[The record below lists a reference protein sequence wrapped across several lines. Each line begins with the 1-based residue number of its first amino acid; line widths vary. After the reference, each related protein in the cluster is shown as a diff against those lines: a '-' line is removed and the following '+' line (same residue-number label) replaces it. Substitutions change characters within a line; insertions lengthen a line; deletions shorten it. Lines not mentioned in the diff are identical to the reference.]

1 MKNSRNNGLLTTV
14 TIINSAVLLAIGASA
29 YGINA
34 LDVASQFFAGM
45 NESGNLDI
53 LIDKAVDGTI
63 LKSYYAPEEGS
74 TVTLVEIESAMS
86 RLGELTT
93 VSYDYSG
100 VTFASDYS
108 QIVGWDVP
116 FTRNML
122 AVEYYGNI
130 RTGYTVSDIEFVVD
144 DESQII
150 TVTLPEMEVFSH
162 EITAQEVEWEDNI
175 LNHISP
181 DAVTD
186 ILDEARDD
194 ELEAAFDA
202 GLAQEAEDS
211 AESII
216 ADLLSKVCDYEV
228 EFVVAEE
235 ELYGPLGGLR

>member
-1 MKNSRNNGLLTTV
+1 MKNTRINGLLAILALV
-14 TIINSAVLLAIGASA
+14 NSVAIVMIGSAS
-29 YGINA
+29 YGLNNSDA
-34 LDVASQFFAGM
+34 LSFLSVGN

-74 TVTLVEIESAMS
+74 TVTMVEIESVMA
-86 RLGELTT
+86 RIGELTT

-100 VTFASDYS
+100 VTFMSDYS
-108 QIVGWDVP
+108 QIIDWDVP

-122 AVEYYGNI
+122 AVEYAGTI
-130 RTGYTVSDIEFVVD
+130 RAGYTVSDIEFVVD
-144 DESQII
+144 DEAQII

-162 EITAQEVEWEDNI
+162 EIAAQDIEWEDNI

-186 ILDEARDD
+186 ILDEAKGE

-211 AESII
+211 AEAII
-216 ADLLSKVCDYEV
+216 LDVLSKLCDYEV
-228 EFVVAEE
+228 VFWEAQV
-235 ELYGPLGGLR
+235 GLIDKA

>member
-1 MKNSRNNGLLTTV
+1 MKNTRINGLLATLALV
-14 TIINSAVLLAIGASA
+14 NSAAIVMIGSAS
-29 YGINA
+29 YSLHISDA
-34 LDVASQFFAGM
+34 LSFLSVGD

-74 TVTLVEIESAMS
+74 TVTMVEIESAMS
-86 RLGELTT
+86 RIGELTT

-108 QIVGWDVP
+108 QIIDWDVP

-122 AVEYYGNI
+122 AVEYDGTI
-130 RTGYTVSDIEFVVD
+130 RVGYTVSDIEFVVD
-144 DESQII
+144 DESQTI
-150 TVTLPEMEVFSH
+150 TVTLSEMEVFSH
-162 EITAQEVEWEDNI
+162 EITAREVEWEDNI

-181 DAVTD
+181 DAVTN
-186 ILDEARDD
+186 ILDEARDE

-211 AESII
+211 AEAII
-216 ADLLSKVCDYEV
+216 LDILSKLCDYEV
-228 EFVVAEE
+228 EFVFDKDISV
-235 ELYGPLGGLR
+235 GKV

>member
-1 MKNSRNNGLLTTV
+1 MKNTRINGLLATLALV
-14 TIINSAVLLAIGASA
+14 NSAAIVMIGSAS
-29 YGINA
+29 YGLNISDA
-34 LDVASQFFAGM
+34 LSCLSVGN

-74 TVTLVEIESAMS
+74 TVTMVEIESAMS
-86 RLGELTT
+86 RIGELTT

-108 QIVGWDVP
+108 QIIDWDVP

-122 AVEYYGNI
+122 AVEYDGTI
-130 RTGYTVSDIEFVVD
+130 RAGYTVSDIEFVVD

-162 EITAQEVEWEDNI
+162 EIIAREVEWEDNI

-186 ILDEARDD
+186 ILDEAREE

-211 AESII
+211 AEAII
-216 ADLLSKVCDYEV
+216 LDVLSKLCDYEV
-228 EFVVAEE
+228 VFGEAQV
-235 ELYGPLGGLR
+235 GLIDKA